1 MLIEDWNV
9 GDSKFIFILFC
20 ILIFRCH
27 QFESI
32 VAELELLHKNIR
44 VEARVATQTS
54 VSGMAFAL
62 HFDYSLAD
70 TRFSQPT
77 S

>member
-1 MLIEDWNV
+1 MLMCLL
-9 GDSKFIFILFC
+9 FIFFLLC
-20 ILIFRCH
+20 ILTLRGH

-32 VAELELLHKNIR
+32 VAELESLDKIIR

-62 HFDYSLAD
+62 HFDCVRLLTLAAIN
-70 TRFSQPT
+70 QPT